1 MQPKR
6 KMEFRLTK
14 TGYLKFLKCPP
25 EFWLE
30 YHQPLLVATEITL
43 EHEHLRQQGYAV
55 EQLVKEMAR
64 FQQSD
69 EIGIDFQRTFQ
80 TAELSARSDVVV
92 TDKLT
97 GEIEIFEIKASGSVK
112 KDHYDDV
119 AFQKIVAQRMGERV
133 RRTCVITMNSEYVRQ
148 GEIDVEQLFTITDV
162 TEEVDKKLVETE
174 DQIRKAFKYL
184 ATVPV
189 PSLAEYCMDNK
200 LDCRFIQLNFPGLPE
215 YTVFDISYLKH
226 DKRRQL
232 LGDGIVDILDVP
244 DEFPLSD
251 KQRKQVD
258 VAKSGAIVIDHEEI
272 TKRVCSWE
280 YPLHFL
286 DYETFAYAIPQFD
299 GIRPFQQMCFQY
311 SLDTID
317 RPGAE
322 LRHSEF
328 LSRGDDNPPRSV
340 AEHLRDAMKGGIGTV
355 FVWHQDFEKT
365 RNEEMAA
372 MFPDL
377 KDFFDEVNAK
387 TCDLRD
393 IFSENLYVHPKF
405 KGKTSIKKVLPVL
418 VPSLSY
424 EDLGI
429 SEGLAATIKWF
440 RAATWKSLS
449 DTERLGIFNDLLE
462 YCALDTIAMVEIFKV
477 LAALQPSNSS

>member
-55 EQLVKEMAR
+55 EQLVKELAR
-64 FQQSD
+64 FQSND
-69 EIGIDFQRTFQ
+69 EIAVDFQRTFQ

-92 TDKLT
+92 TDKKT
-97 GEIEIFEIKASGSVK
+97 NEIEIFEVKSSSSVK
-112 KDHYDDV
+112 EDYYDDM
-119 AFQKIVAQRMGERV
+119 AFQKLVAERMGERV
-133 RRTCVITMNSEYVRQ
+133 RRMCVITMNSEYVRH
-148 GEIDVEQLFTITDV
+148 GDIDVEQLFTISDI
-162 TEEVDKKLVETE
+162 TERV
-174 DQIRKAFKYL
+174 
-184 ATVPV
+184 
-189 PSLAEYCMDNK
+189 DNK
-200 LDCRFIQLNFPGLPE
+200 LLDTEDRIKKAFEYLASVPVSSLADYCIDNKLNCRFIQLNFPGIPE

-232 LGDGIVDILDVP
+232 LGDGIVDIMHVP
-244 DEFPLSD
+244 DDFPLSE
-251 KQRKQVD
+251 KQRKQVE

-272 TKRVCSWE
+272 AKRVCSWE

-311 SLDTID
+311 SLHTID
-317 RPGAE
+317 GPGAE
-322 LRHSEF
+322 MRHSEY
-328 LSRGDDNPPRSV
+328 LSRGDDNPPRV
-340 AEHLRDAMKGGIGTV
+340 LAEHLRDAMKGDIGTV
-355 FVWHQDFEKT
+355 FVWHQDFEKK
-365 RNEEMAA
+365 RNEEMAE

-377 KDFFDEVNAK
+377 KEFFDEVNAK

-393 IFSENLYVHPKF
+393 IFSENLYIHPKF

-424 EDLGI
+424 EELGI
-429 SEGLAATIKWF
+429 SEGLSATIKWF
-440 RAATWKSLS
+440 RAATWTSLS
-449 DTERLGIFNDLLE
+449 DAERLGIFNDLLE
-462 YCALDTIAMVEIFKV
+462 YCTLDTIAMVEIFKV
-477 LAALQPSNSS
+477 LATLQQPVRS